1 MLSGRLSN
9 AVNGS
14 AFMMNPEARIQSVA
28 QEEVNNENPNPSSD
42 VNNEGEN
49 VKNNPEEIKPPEP
62 EKKLEQTLSTQK
74 VIQKKKP
81 KKKAFGLPPSN
92 DDKPKPAP
100 SNPQKEE
107 VKNVPVSNPQPQVV
121 NKPANPAPAKKKP
134 QKKTIDPLSN
144 ISSSTTTNTMRKSE
158 VPTHQKAITNDP
170 LSALG
175 GNDLQSHRK
184 TMVAQQPKIEIK
196 KPNLK
201 NLFDEDE
208 DIDILSSNQPK
219 ISQTHTKAASTAM
232 FATNTFGKSTSNDNN
247 MRDSNIFSSQKR
259 MSNIFGDEEDD
270 RLSIRISSLPQPTN
284 NTQPQRQTSNTITNS
299 TSSNK
304 PKPND
309 KRLQFLFDDDD

>member
-1 MLSGRLSN
+1 MSN
-9 AVNGS
+9 AVDGS

-42 VNNEGEN
+42 VNNDGEN
-49 VKNNPEEIKPPEP
+49 KNPEEIKAPEP

-92 DDKPKPAP
+92 EDKPKPAP
-100 SNPQKEE
+100 SNLQQEE
-107 VKNVPVSNPQPQVV
+107 AKKVPVSNPQPQVV
-121 NKPANPAPAKKKP
+121 NKPINLAPAKKKP
-134 QKKTIDPLSN
+134 QKNNIDPLSN
-144 ISSSTTTNTMRKSE
+144 MSSSTE
-158 VPTHQKAITNDP
+158 VFTHQKAITNDP
-170 LSALG
+170 LSIIG
-175 GNDLQSHRK
+175 GNSLQSHRK
-184 TMVAQQPKIEIK
+184 TMVTQPKTEIK

-219 ISQTHTKAASTAM
+219 VSQTHTKAASTAM
-232 FATNTFGKSTSNDNN
+232 FNTNTFGKSTSNDSN
-247 MRDSNIFSSQKR
+247 MRDSIFSSQKR

-284 NTQPQRQTSNTITNS
+284 NPQPQRQPSNTITS
-299 TSSNK
+299 SITSNK